1 MSSAYIDTS
10 AAAKLLVLEP
20 DSDAMASWVQQAED
34 TNIELVSSLLLET
47 ELRRFG
53 LRSGIE
59 QSSVTQ
65 VLGGVALAE
74 LPPSLFLEAG
84 LIGETTL
91 RTRDAL
97 HLASAIR
104 LEVDELVTYDDRLA
118 HAARARGLEVTAP
131 QD

>member
-20 DSDAMASWVQQAED
+20 DSDAMASWVQHAED

-65 VLGGVALAE
+65 VLGGIALAE

-84 LIGETTL
+84 LLGETSL
-91 RTRDAL
+91 RTLDAL

-118 HAARARGLEVTAP
+118 HAARALGLEVTAP